1 MSTATAIP
9 APVAVY
15 REEQLFGWWWYA
27 LMAAMVVIACFF
39 FTIRHEADQARSE
52 PATLAI
58 VVGLTLPAI
67 FTLGVLRMTTEVTA
81 TRIEVW
87 FGWVPT
93 YRRIFDAGA
102 IRRVEVVTYRPWA
115 DCGGWGI
122 RTGVDGERVLNAR
135 GDRGVRLHMV
145 DGSRL
150 LLGSQTPEALA
161 EAIGRAMNPAG

>member
-9 APVAVY
+9 APTAVY
-15 REEQLFGWWWYA
+15 REEQLFGWWVYA
-27 LMAAMVVIACFF
+27 LMAAMIATACYFVS
-39 FTIRHEADQARSE
+39 IRHEADAARSE

-81 TRIEVW
+81 SRIEVW

-93 YRRIFDAGA
+93 YRRAIDAGM
-102 IRRVEVVTYRPWA
+102 IRRAEVVTYRPWA
-115 DCGGWGI
+115 DCRGWGV
-122 RTGVDGERVLNAR
+122 RTGVDGELVLNAR
-135 GDRGVRLHMV
+135 GDRGVRLHLA

-150 LLGSQTPEALA
+150 LIGSQMPEALA
-161 EAIGRAMNPAG
+161 AAVERAMSPGV

>member
-9 APVAVY
+9 APTAVY
-15 REEQLFGWWWYA
+15 REEQLFGWWMYA
-27 LMAAMVVIACFF
+27 LMAAMVAVACYF
-39 FTIRHEADQARSE
+39 FTIRHEADAARSE

-58 VVGLTLPAI
+58 VVGMTLPAI

-93 YRRIFDAGA
+93 YRRAIDAGLV
-102 IRRVEVVTYRPWA
+102 RRAEVVSYRPWA
-115 DCGGWGI
+115 DCRGWGV
-122 RTGVDGERVLNAR
+122 RTGPDGERVLNAR
-135 GDRGVRLHMV
+135 GDRGVRLHMA

-150 LLGSQTPEALA
+150 LIGSQTPEALA
-161 EAIGRAMNPAG
+161 SAIERAMTPGG